1 MLQVQS
7 VSKSYQL
14 RGEVLPVL
22 KDINFSLKLGD
33 KVAILGRNGAGKS
46 TFIRL
51 IGGMEKP
58 DAGHIHSSMSISWPL
73 GYDGG
78 VQGSLTGLDNIYF
91 LCRIYGADPLAVKD
105 YVADFTE
112 LGKFLWQPVKTYS
125 SGMRGRLGFAL
136 SMAFNFDC
144 LLIDE
149 GLSAGDSRFTQR
161 CHDAL
166 SAKTDKSIL
175 MVSHSQASIEEFC
188 DTAYVLQGGQLH
200 PFESMAQAYAYYQ
213 TVH

>member
-1 MLQVQS
+1 MLQVQN
-7 VSKSYQL
+7 VSKSYPLQ
-14 RGEVLPVL
+14 GQVLNVL
-22 KDINFSLKLGD
+22 QGINFELLPGD
-33 KVAILGRNGAGKS
+33 KVAVLGRNGAGKS

-51 IGGMEKP
+51 IGGLEHP
-58 DAGHIHSSMSISWPL
+58 DAGQIQSSMSISWPL

-91 LCRIYGADPLAVKD
+91 LCRIYGADPVLVKD

-112 LGKFLWQPVKTYS
+112 LGHFLWEPVKTYS

-166 SAKTDKSIL
+166 KAKQDQAIL
-175 MVSHSQASIEEFC
+175 MVSHSQASIEAFC
-188 DTAYVLQGGQLH
+188 DTAYVLQAGQLH
-200 PFESMAQAYAYYQ
+200 SFDSLGSAYAFYEKG
-213 TVH
+213 H

>member
-1 MLQVQS
+1 MLKVQN
-7 VSKSYQL
+7 VSKSYPLQ
-14 RGEVLPVL
+14 GQVLNVL
-22 KDINFSLKLGD
+22 QGINFELLPGD
-33 KVAILGRNGAGKS
+33 KVAVLGRNGAGKS

-51 IGGMEKP
+51 IGGLEHP
-58 DAGHIHSSMSISWPL
+58 DAGQIHSSMSISWPL

-91 LCRIYGADPLAVKD
+91 LCRIYGADPLSIKD
-105 YVADFTE
+105 FVADFTE
-112 LGKFLWQPVKTYS
+112 LGHFLWEPVKTYS

-166 SAKTDKSIL
+166 QAKQDQAIL
-175 MVSHSQASIEEFC
+175 MVSHSQASIKEFC
-188 DTAYVLQGGQLH
+188 DKAYVLQGGQLH
-200 PFESMAQAYAYYQ
+200 SFESISSAYAFYEGR
-213 TVH
+213 H